1 MAKLMHAS
9 VPNVVRTDLGREQS
23 LESLEELSHG
33 VGGNPGVGQTMW
45 FNLHGAW
52 FQGRFGS
59 APDNF
64 HSKVYSES
72 FVSPAATNQGPPLTH
87 RKAKSGGKVGHYLL
101 IQISP

>member
-1 MAKLMHAS
+1 MDRPCGSIFME
-9 VPNVVRTDLGREQS
+9 PGPREDLA
-23 LESLEELSHG
+23 LLLI
-33 VGGNPGVGQTMW
+33 
-45 FNLHGAW
+45 
-52 FQGRFGS
+52 
-59 APDNF
+59 NF